1 MILIEYLAFTIL
13 EHLQSFLHLRLI
25 ISQLTQMMASL
36 QVPQDLSTTYNSS
49 VSSSNIRNSS
59 AGHLL
64 RAPVAGLLQSHDGRA

>member
-36 QVPQDLSTTYNSS
+36 QVPQDLSTTNSS
-49 VSSSNIRNSS
+49 VSSSNISNSS

-64 RAPVAGLLQSHDGRA
+64 RAPVAGLLQSHDGGA